1 MRTKIFYL
9 LIVILV
15 LVLAPRLGA
24 LVADNLTS
32 FFINIDP
39 DQRFMWGIIHHI
51 VQAIIPMLVV
61 LIWKKEIF
69 KKWGLSWGDYKV
81 GRQWVF
87 WFSLFWIV
95 LYTGLTAYN
104 IAFSINP
111 EVYYDVTNFRNFSG
125 ELFFRGAI
133 VGPSEEILF
142 RAFPISVLV
151 LAGFNSK
158 YNIFNQ
164 EIYQAGII
172 SAVFFALAHIGFNIP
187 TFEIYHFNIV
197 QVITAVGFG
206 LMYAIIFQKTKS
218 IFYPMIIHSI
228 SDFIPVLSFFV
239 IKTLS

>member
-15 LVLAPRLGA
+15 LVFAPRLGT
-24 LVADNLTS
+24 LVADNLSS
-32 FFINIDP
+32 FFISIDP

-51 VQAIIPMLVV
+51 VQAIIPILVV

-81 GRQWVF
+81 GWQWVF
-87 WFSLFWIV
+87 WFSLVWIV
-95 LYTGLTAYN
+95 VYTGLTVYN
-104 IAFSINP
+104 ITFSINP
-111 EVYYDVTNFRNFSG
+111 EVYYDVTNFRNLSG
-125 ELFFRGAI
+125 ELLFRGAI

-151 LAGFNSK
+151 FASFNNK

-164 EIYQAGII
+164 EINQAGII
-172 SAVFFALAHIGFNIP
+172 SAVFFALAHIRVNIT
-187 TFEIYHFNIV
+187 TFEIYHFNII
-197 QVITAVGFG
+197 QIITAVGFG

-218 IFYPMIIHSI
+218 IFYPMFIHSI
-228 SDFIPVLSFFV
+228 SDFIPVLSLFV
-239 IKTLS
+239 TKLL